1 MNETEMTIDQQHSI
15 NDKTKAMMTIILYA
29 AMDTT
34 THICHVKYIAGF
46 DVCGFFLVDYIQN
59 NISFIYLYILILCTL
74 YDKEFSYEYLIYPT
88 KMCIKI

>member
-46 DVCGFFLVDYIQN
+46 DVCVLFLVVYIQN
-59 NISFIYLYILILCTL
+59 NILFIYLYI
-74 YDKEFSYEYLIYPT
+74 
-88 KMCIKI
+88 